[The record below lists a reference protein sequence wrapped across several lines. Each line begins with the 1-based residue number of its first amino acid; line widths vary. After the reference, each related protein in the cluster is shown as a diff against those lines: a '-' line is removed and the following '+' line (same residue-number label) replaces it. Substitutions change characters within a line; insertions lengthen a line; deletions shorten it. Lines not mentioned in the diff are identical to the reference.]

1 MHTEFYNKARVPF
14 AQLCFPEVDTQLLVS
29 VTDLV
34 YFKEMT
40 TRGYFLDPNDLRE
53 SDRFILFNGN
63 QVIIRGDEFVWTFEH
78 LDVQL
83 LHDFQLLLVEE
94 KPSGYVAVQGT
105 SILADQLKAENRSL
119 RSLLFVQ
126 QDYDFSVIGKAS
138 QIIDWYG
145 SHQFCGSCGGSTE
158 HHEIERAVCCLKCNN
173 RFYPRINPCAIV
185 LVVRGRK
192 VLLARSA
199 RFRTGFYSC
208 LAGFIEI
215 GETAEETVL
224 REVKEEVGI
233 CVNNVR
239 YIKSQSWPFPSQLML
254 GFIAEY
260 ESGEIE
266 PEPEEIE
273 EADWYDI
280 DQLPNIPLPG
290 ISVAGELI
298 QYYSEQVRSGL
309 F

>member
-1 MHTEFYNKARVPF
+1 MPF

>member
-1 MHTEFYNKARVPF
+1 MPF
-14 AQLCFPEVDTQLLVS
+14 ARLCFFEVLTQLLVS
-29 VTDLV
+29 VADLV

-40 TRGYFLDPNDLRE
+40 VRGYFLDPNDLRE
-53 SDRFILFNGN
+53 SDLFILFNGN
-63 QVIIRGDEFVWTFEH
+63 QVITRGEQFVWTFEH

-94 KPSGYVAVQGT
+94 QLCRYIAVQGT
-105 SILADQLKAENRSL
+105 SILADRLKAENRSL

-126 QDYDFSVIGKAS
+126 QDRDVSVIGKAS
-138 QIIDWYG
+138 QIINWYG
-145 SHQFCGSCGGSTE
+145 SHQFCGSCGAPTE
-158 HHEIERAVCCLKCNN
+158 HHGIERAVCCQKCSNQ
-173 RFYPRINPCAIV
+173 FYPRINPCAIV

-260 ESGEIE
+260 ESGDIE

-280 DQLPNIPLPG
+280 DQLPNVPHPG

-298 QYYSEQVRSGL
+298 QYYSEQVRAGL
-309 F
+309 L

>member
-1 MHTEFYNKARVPF
+1 
-14 AQLCFPEVDTQLLVS
+14 
-29 VTDLV
+29 
-34 YFKEMT
+34 MT

-145 SHQFCGSCGGSTE
+145 SHQFCGSCGAPTE
-158 HHEIERAVCCLKCNN
+158 HHGIERAVCCQKCNN
-173 RFYPRINPCAIV
+173 QFYPRINPCAIV

-233 CVNNVR
+233 CVKNVR

-280 DQLPNIPLPG
+280 DQLPNVPLPG

-298 QYYSEQVRSGL
+298 QYYSEQVRTGL
-309 F
+309 L

>member
-1 MHTEFYNKARVPF
+1 MHTEFYNKVSVPF

>member
-1 MHTEFYNKARVPF
+1 MPF

-83 LHDFQLLLVEE
+83 LPDFQLLLVEE

>member
-1 MHTEFYNKARVPF
+1 VPF

>member
-1 MHTEFYNKARVPF
+1 
-14 AQLCFPEVDTQLLVS
+14 
-29 VTDLV
+29 
-34 YFKEMT
+34 MT
-40 TRGYFLDPNDLRE
+40 IRGYFLDPNDLRE
-53 SDRFILFNGN
+53 SDLFILFNGN
-63 QVIIRGDEFVWTFEH
+63 QVITRGEQFVWTFEH

-94 KPSGYVAVQGT
+94 QLCRYIAVQGT
-105 SILADQLKAENRSL
+105 SILADRLKAENRSL

-126 QDYDFSVIGKAS
+126 QDRDVSVIGKAS
-138 QIIDWYG
+138 QIINWYG
-145 SHQFCGSCGGSTE
+145 SHQFCGSCGAPTE
-158 HHEIERAVCCLKCNN
+158 HHGIERAVCCQKCSNQ
-173 RFYPRINPCAIV
+173 FYPRINPCAIV

-260 ESGEIE
+260 ESGDIE

-280 DQLPNIPLPG
+280 DQLPNVPHPG

-298 QYYSEQVRSGL
+298 QYYSEQVRAGL
-309 F
+309 L

>member
-1 MHTEFYNKARVPF
+1 MPF

-158 HHEIERAVCCLKCNN
+158 HHEIERAVCCLTCNN

>member
-1 MHTEFYNKARVPF
+1 MHTEFYNKASVPI
-14 AQLCFPEVDTQLLVS
+14 AQLCFPEVDTQLLLS

-298 QYYSEQVRSGL
+298 QYYSEQVRAGL
-309 F
+309 L

>member
-1 MHTEFYNKARVPF
+1 
-14 AQLCFPEVDTQLLVS
+14 
-29 VTDLV
+29 
-34 YFKEMT
+34 MT
-40 TRGYFLDPNDLRE
+40 TRSYFLDPNDLRE

-63 QVIIRGDEFVWTFEH
+63 QVITKGDEFVWAFEH

-94 KPSGYVAVQGT
+94 KPCGYIAVQGA

-119 RSLLFVQ
+119 RSLLFGQ

-138 QIIDWYG
+138 QIINWYG
-145 SHQFCGSCGGSTE
+145 SHQFCGSCGAPTE
-158 HHEIERAVCCLKCNN
+158 HHGIERAVWCQKCSNQ
-173 RFYPRINPCAIV
+173 FYPRINPCAIV

-260 ESGEIE
+260 ESGDIE

>member
-1 MHTEFYNKARVPF
+1 MPF

-40 TRGYFLDPNDLRE
+40 TRGYFIDPNDLRE

-94 KPSGYVAVQGT
+94 KPCGFIAAQGT

-119 RSLLFVQ
+119 RSLLFAQ

-145 SHQFCGSCGGSTE
+145 SHQFCGSCGGPTE
-158 HHEIERAVCCLKCNN
+158 HHEIERAVCCLRCSN

-233 CVNNVR
+233 CVKNVR

-280 DQLPNIPLPG
+280 DQLPNVPLPG

-298 QYYSEQVRSGL
+298 QYYSEQVRTGL
-309 F
+309 L

>member
-1 MHTEFYNKARVPF
+1 
-14 AQLCFPEVDTQLLVS
+14 
-29 VTDLV
+29 
-34 YFKEMT
+34 MT
-40 TRGYFLDPNDLRE
+40 IRGYFLDPNDLRE
-53 SDRFILFNGN
+53 SDLFILFNGN
-63 QVIIRGDEFVWTFEH
+63 QVITRGEQFVWTFEH

-94 KPSGYVAVQGT
+94 QLCRYIAVQGT
-105 SILADQLKAENRSL
+105 SILADRLKAENRSL

-126 QDYDFSVIGKAS
+126 QDRDVSVIGKAS
-138 QIIDWYG
+138 QIINWYG
-145 SHQFCGSCGGSTE
+145 SHQFCGSCGAPTE
-158 HHEIERAVCCLKCNN
+158 HHGIERAVCCQKCSNQ
-173 RFYPRINPCAIV
+173 FYPRINPCAIV
-185 LVVRGRK
+185 LVVRGHK

-260 ESGEIE
+260 ESGDIE

-280 DQLPNIPLPG
+280 DQLPNVPHPG

-298 QYYSEQVRSGL
+298 QYYSKQVRDGL
-309 F
+309 L

>member
-1 MHTEFYNKARVPF
+1 MPF
-14 AQLCFPEVDTQLLVS
+14 ARLCFFEVLTQLLVS
-29 VTDLV
+29 VADLV
-34 YFKEMT
+34 YFKKMT
-40 TRGYFLDPNDLRE
+40 IRGYFLDPNDLRE
-53 SDRFILFNGN
+53 SDLFILFNGN
-63 QVIIRGDEFVWTFEH
+63 QVITRGEQFVWTFEH

-94 KPSGYVAVQGT
+94 QLCRYIAVQGT
-105 SILADQLKAENRSL
+105 SILADRLKAENRSL

-126 QDYDFSVIGKAS
+126 QDRDVSVIGKAS
-138 QIIDWYG
+138 QIINWYG
-145 SHQFCGSCGGSTE
+145 SHQFCGSCGAPTE
-158 HHEIERAVCCLKCNN
+158 HHGIERAVCCQKCSNQ
-173 RFYPRINPCAIV
+173 FYPRINPCAIV
-185 LVVRGRK
+185 LVVRGHK

-260 ESGEIE
+260 ESGDIE

-280 DQLPNIPLPG
+280 DQLPNVPHPG

-298 QYYSEQVRSGL
+298 QYYSKQVRDGL
-309 F
+309 L